1 MKNLIIGG
9 SSKIGRNLNLNSDKF
24 DVTYYKNKISKGILV
39 NIKDKLSNQLN
50 LDKYST
56 VIILSSI
63 TDPRICQENRTH
75 SENINVKYTKNLV
88 NECIDNKKKI
98 IFFSSDYIFDGK
110 KGNYSENDYPNPINL
125 YGEQKLKIENY
136 IKSQSNNYTILR
148 ISKTF
153 FQDFKTDCFLKNIV
167 KKIKEP
173 GNSINCIE
181 KQIFSPIFV
190 KDIADVLKKVVNS
203 NIKIL
208 NVGGPDV
215 FDRKDIINLVAKKLN
230 KKKKILILKNKKIEN
245 DSKFNWPQD
254 VSLSISK
261 LKKIK
266 KSFTSLN
273 KIINSV

>member
-1 MKNLIIGG
+1 MKNLVIGG
-9 SSKIGRNLNLNSDKF
+9 SSKIGRNLNLNSNKF
-24 DVTYYKNKISKGILV
+24 DLTYYKNKISKGILV

-75 SENINVKYTKNLV
+75 SENINVKYTKNLI

-153 FQDFKTDCFLKNIV
+153 FQDFKTDCFLKNII

-173 GNSINCIE
+173 GNSVNCIE

-230 KKKKILILKNKKIEN
+230 KKKKILILKNKKVEH

>member
-1 MKNLIIGG
+1 M
-9 SSKIGRNLNLNSDKF
+9 
-24 DVTYYKNKISKGILV
+24 
-39 NIKDKLSNQLN
+39 
-50 LDKYST
+50 
-56 VIILSSI
+56 
-63 TDPRICQENRTH
+63 
-75 SENINVKYTKNLV
+75 
-88 NECIDNKKKI
+88 
-98 IFFSSDYIFDGK
+98 
-110 KGNYSENDYPNPINL
+110 
-125 YGEQKLKIENY
+125 
-136 IKSQSNNYTILR
+136 
-148 ISKTF
+148 
-153 FQDFKTDCFLKNIV
+153 
-167 KKIKEP
+167 
-173 GNSINCIE
+173 
-181 KQIFSPIFV
+181 
-190 KDIADVLKKVVNS
+190 VNS

>member
-9 SSKIGRNLNLNSDKF
+9 SSKIGRNLNLNSNKF

-75 SENINVKYTKNLV
+75 SENINVKYTKNLI

-110 KGNYSENDYPNPINL
+110 KGNYSEKDHPNPINL

-136 IKSQSNNYTILR
+136 IKSQSNDYTILR

-167 KKIKEP
+167 KKIKAP
-173 GNSINCIE
+173 GNSVNCIE

-190 KDIADVLKKVVNS
+190 KDIADVLKKVVNL

-230 KKKKILILKNKKIEN
+230 KKKKILILKNKKIEK

-266 KSFTSLN
+266 KTFTSLN

>member
-9 SSKIGRNLNLNSDKF
+9 SSKIGRNLNLTSNKF
-24 DVTYYKNKISKGILV
+24 DLTYYKNKISNGILV

-63 TDPRICQENRTH
+63 TDPRICQENKTY
-75 SENINVKYTKNLV
+75 SENINVKYTKNLIS
-88 NECIDNKKKI
+88 ECIDKKKKI
-98 IFFSSDYIFDGK
+98 IFFSSDYIFDGRQ
-110 KGNYSENDYPNPINL
+110 GNYSENDFPNPINL

-153 FQDFKTDCFLKNIV
+153 FQDFKTDCFLKNI
-167 KKIKEP
+167 IKTLKDP
-173 GNSINCIE
+173 GNSVNCIE
-181 KQIFSPIFV
+181 KQVFSPICV
-190 KDIADVLKKVVNS
+190 KDIADVIKKVVKS
-203 NIKIL
+203 KIKIL
-208 NVGGPDV
+208 NVGGPET

-230 KKKKILILKNKKIEN
+230 KKKKILILKNEKIER
-245 DSKFNWPQD
+245 DSKFKWPKD
-254 VSLSISK
+254 VSLCTSK

-266 KSFTSLN
+266 NSFISIN
-273 KIINSV
+273 KIINSL

>member
-39 NIKDKLSNQLN
+39 NIKDRLSNQLN

-230 KKKKILILKNKKIEN
+230 KKKKILILKNKKLEN

>member
-9 SSKIGRNLNLNSDKF
+9 SSKIGRNLNLNSNKF

-75 SENINVKYTKNLV
+75 SENINVKYTKNLI

-110 KGNYSENDYPNPINL
+110 KGNYSEKDHPNPINL

-136 IKSQSNNYTILR
+136 IKSQSNDYTILR

-173 GNSINCIE
+173 GNSVNCIE

-230 KKKKILILKNKKIEN
+230 KKKKILILKNKKIEK

>member
-39 NIKDKLSNQLN
+39 NIKDRLSNQLN